1 MDKKIPENV
10 NRFKLVGT
18 LIDLDNEKAVIETKM
33 TSMATGKVYTDPYP
47 IEINSDLEQKLS
59 GLEGTTVGIIG
70 YVDHPAGSSN
80 SHLVAMDVKAQ
91 SNAEHFNRLQ
101 LTGPIYGADL
111 MSKKEGKRQMGNVSF
126 VIASRMINAVT
137 WRGAVTIL
145 REEKVCR
152 NSVITLKG
160 RVRLREYE
168 SQGNVYKTAELTCDQ
183 SSDVEVHFVP
193 PSTDEFS
200 FDEVAAP
207 IMTAAA
213 PEAKQAQ
220 AKRNRRAV

>member
-1 MDKKIPENV
+1 
-10 NRFKLVGT
+10 
-18 LIDLDNEKAVIETKM
+18 
-33 TSMATGKVYTDPYP
+33 
-47 IEINSDLEQKLS
+47 
-59 GLEGTTVGIIG
+59 
-70 YVDHPAGSSN
+70 
-80 SHLVAMDVKAQ
+80 
-91 SNAEHFNRLQ
+91 
-101 LTGPIYGADL
+101 
-111 MSKKEGKRQMGNVSF
+111 MGNVSF

-200 FDEVAAP
+200 FDEVSAP
-207 IMTAAA
+207 AV
-213 PEAKQAQ
+213 QAQ
-220 AKRNRRAV
+220 AEAKAPAKQRMRRAV